1 MIVIYWWRIRHAATV
16 SASVNQL
23 SAQTEMTTSI
33 RWLHRGCE
41 ALRTAW
47 ARLLLIAPRS
57 LIGLQCDTMAT
68 IHSYSISSQLGALW
82 REAQPH
88 ETGALLWRPRPAPNL
103 VSRLRAQKVRAR
115 RYRNHLRSIARGV

>member
-68 IHSYSISSQLGALW
+68 IHSYSISSQLGAL
-82 REAQPH
+82 
-88 ETGALLWRPRPAPNL
+88 GARHSRTKPAHCFGVLGRRPTWSAD
-103 VSRLRAQKVRAR
+103 
-115 RYRNHLRSIARGV
+115 